1 MNPSLIQLSEFVPN
15 NDAERAVYNIDAE
28 KYIIQ
33 KYIDDSKSSWA
44 KGKYYLGGQI
54 RVEPNEPI
62 TPELFKQAWKP
73 YCDAGGD
80 YYCNSAEYASILGA
94 KGELTS
100 IEKIVGKYIEIQKL
114 RIMNELEKTKLVTDV
129 NKAIIEFI

>member
-1 MNPSLIQLSEFVPN
+1 MNPSLIQLSQFVPS
-15 NDAERAVYNIDAE
+15 NDAEMAIYNVDAE

-33 KYIDDSKSSWA
+33 KYIDDSQSSWA

-73 YCDAGGD
+73 FLDGSCND
-80 YYCNSAEYASILGA
+80 YCNSFEYASIISA
-94 KGELTS
+94 KRGLSS
-100 IEKIVGKYIEIQKL
+100 IDKIVGQYIEIQKL
-114 RIMNELEKTKLVTDV
+114 RILKELEKTKLVTDV
-129 NKAIIEFI
+129 NKTIVGFI

>member
-1 MNPSLIQLSEFVPN
+1 MNPSLIQLSEFVPS
-15 NDAERAVYNIDAE
+15 NDAERAIYNVDAE

-33 KYIDDSKSSWA
+33 KYIDDSKTSWA

-54 RVEPNEPI
+54 RVEPSEPI

-73 YCDAGGD
+73 FLDGSCND
-80 YYCNSAEYASILGA
+80 YCNSFEYASILRA
-94 KGELTS
+94 KNGLTS

-129 NKAIIEFI
+129 NKAIVGFI

>member
-1 MNPSLIQLSEFVPN
+1 MNPSLIQLQNFVVD
-15 NDAERAVYNIDAE
+15 NDAERAIYNIDAE

-54 RVEPNEPI
+54 RVEPTEPI

-73 YCDAGGD
+73 FLDGSCND
-80 YYCNSAEYASILGA
+80 YSNSFEYASILRA
-94 KGELTS
+94 KNGLTS

-114 RIMNELEKTKLVTDV
+114 RILNELEKTKLVTDV
-129 NKAIIEFI
+129 SKTIIGFI

>member
-1 MNPSLIQLSEFVPN
+1 MNPSLIQLSEFVVEN
-15 NDAERAVYNIDAE
+15 EAEMAIYNIDAE

-54 RVEPNEPI
+54 RLDPNEPI

-73 YCDAGGD
+73 FLDGSCND
-80 YYCNSAEYASILGA
+80 YSNSFEYASILNARSG
-94 KGELTS
+94 LCS
-100 IEKIVGKYIEIQKL
+100 IAKIVEKYIEVQKL
-114 RIMNELEKTKLVTDV
+114 RIMEELEKTKLVTDV
-129 NKAIIEFI
+129 SKTIVGFI

>member
-1 MNPSLIQLSEFVPN
+1 MNPSLIQLSQFVPN
-15 NDAERAVYNIDAE
+15 NDAEKEIYNIDAE

-33 KYIDDSKSSWA
+33 KYLDDTKSSWA

-54 RVEPNEPI
+54 RVEPSEPI

-73 YCDAGGD
+73 FLDGSCND
-80 YYCNSAEYASILGA
+80 YTNSCEAASIISA
-94 KGELTS
+94 KRGLSS
-100 IEKIVGKYIEIQKL
+100 IDKIVRKYIEVQKL

-129 NKAIIEFI
+129 NKTIVGYI

>member
-1 MNPSLIQLSEFVPN
+1 MNPSLIQLRHFVVG
-15 NDAERAVYNIDAE
+15 NDAERAVYNIEAE

-33 KYIDDSKSSWA
+33 KYIDDSKSSWFN
-44 KGKYYLGGQI
+44 GKYYFGGQI
-54 RVEPNEPI
+54 RLDPTEPI

-73 YCDAGGD
+73 FLDGSCND
-80 YYCNSAEYASILGA
+80 YCNSFEAASILGA
-94 KGELTS
+94 KRGLTN

-129 NKAIIEFI
+129 NKTIIGFI

>member
-1 MNPSLIQLSEFVPN
+1 MNPSLIQLSEFVPS
-15 NDAERAVYNIDAE
+15 NDAERAIYNVDAE

-33 KYIDDSKSSWA
+33 KYIDDSKSSWSS
-44 KGKYYLGGQI
+44 GKYYLGGQI
-54 RVEPNEPI
+54 KLDPSEPI

-73 YCDAGGD
+73 FLDGSCND
-80 YYCNSAEYASILGA
+80 YCNSFEYASILRA
-94 KGELTS
+94 KNGLTS

-129 NKAIIEFI
+129 NKAIVGFI

>member
-15 NDAERAVYNIDAE
+15 NDAERAIYNVDAE

-33 KYIDDSKSSWA
+33 KYIDDSKSSWS

-54 RVEPNEPI
+54 RVEPSEPI

-73 YCDAGGD
+73 YFDVGGD

-94 KGELTS
+94 KRGLTS
-100 IEKIVGKYIEIQKL
+100 IEKIVNKYIEVQKL
-114 RIMNELEKTKLVTDV
+114 RILQELEKTKLVTDV
-129 NKAIIEFI
+129 NKAIVGFI

>member
-15 NDAERAVYNIDAE
+15 NEAERAVYNIDAD

-54 RVEPNEPI
+54 TLDPCEPI
-62 TPELFKQAWKP
+62 TPELFKKAWKP
-73 YCDAGGD
+73 YSEPGGE
-80 YYCNSAEYASILGA
+80 YYCNSAEYASVLSA
-94 KGELTS
+94 KSGLCS
-100 IEKIVGKYIEIQKL
+100 IETIVKKYIKVQKL
-114 RIMNELEKTKLVTDV
+114 RVLQELEKTKLVTDV
-129 NKAIIEFI
+129 NKTIVGFI